1 MKLLTIA
8 IPAYN
13 VEIYLS
19 HCLHSLIKVTSQDK
33 LEILIINDGSTDKT
47 ASIAKRF
54 AEKYPDLITLINKE
68 NGGHGSAIN
77 TALSVAS
84 GKYFMVLDGDD
95 QVNSDALDT
104 FISTIE
110 DVDVDLISTNYER
123 INIQTGAVDPVIQQ
137 NICYNRIYSFEELN
151 VNHIYFALASSCFR
165 TELLIKNKIILQEN
179 TFYVDVEY
187 ILLPIPF
194 IQSVIFY
201 DLYVYRYYVGNS
213 QQSIHIP
220 TMVKRY
226 SHHERVLKR
235 VICYFQNQQ
244 LTGNQK
250 AYIKNIMKKLLYTHY
265 SLALIYNP
273 DKFLGYEQAKNF
285 DLFLQAQSKDLY
297 ILAGKT
303 IPFLYIAR
311 KYQYNYE
318 KYQKSFFYCLKES
331 PCYSFLK
338 TTFFKLKLNRL
349 CGLFWK

>member
-8 IPAYN
+8 IPSYN
-13 VEIYLS
+13 VERYLPN
-19 HCLHSLIKVTSQDK
+19 CLNSLIKVASQNK
-33 LEILIINDGSTDKT
+33 LEILIVNDGSTDKT
-47 ASIAKRF
+47 ASIADSF
-54 AEKYPDLITLINKE
+54 ATKYSDFIALINKE

-77 TALSVAS
+77 TALSIAS

-95 QVNSDALDT
+95 QVNSADLDT
-104 FISTIE
+104 LISIIE
-110 DVDVDLISTNYER
+110 KVDVDLISTNYER
-123 INIQTGAVDPVIQQ
+123 IDIQTGVVNPVIQQ
-137 NICYNRIYSFEELN
+137 GICYNRIYSFEELN
-151 VNHIYFALASSCFR
+151 VNNIYFALANSCFR
-165 TELLIKNKIILQEN
+165 TELLIKNNIILQEN

-201 DLYVYRYYVGNS
+201 DLYIYRYYVGNS
-213 QQSIHIP
+213 QQSIHTP

-235 VICYFQNQQ
+235 IICYFQNQQ
-244 LTGNQK
+244 LTENHKSYVQ
-250 AYIKNIMKKLLYTHY
+250 NIIKKLLYTHY

-273 DKFLGYEQAKNF
+273 DKLLGYEQAKNF
-285 DLFLQAQSKDLY
+285 DLFLQDQSEDLY

-318 KYQKSFFYCLKES
+318 RYKKSLFCYLREG
-331 PCYSFLK
+331 PCYSFFK
-338 TTFFKLKLNRL
+338 TIFFKLKLNKL
-349 CGLFWK
+349 CRFFYK

>member
-8 IPAYN
+8 IPSYN
-13 VEIYLS
+13 VESYLPN
-19 HCLHSLIKVTSQDK
+19 CLNSLIKVTSQDK

-47 ASIAKRF
+47 ASIADSF
-54 AEKYPDLITLINKE
+54 AAKYPAFIRLISKE

-77 TALSVAS
+77 TALSIAS

-95 QVNSDALDT
+95 QVNSDNLDT
-104 FISTIE
+104 LISIIE
-110 DVDVDLISTNYER
+110 GVDVDLISTNYER
-123 INIQTGAVDPVIQQ
+123 IDIQTGAVNPVIQQ
-137 NICYNRIYSFEELN
+137 GIRYNRIYSFEELN
-151 VNHIYFALASSCFR
+151 VHSIYFALANSCFK
-165 TELLIKNKIILQEN
+165 TELLINNNIRLQEN

-201 DLYVYRYYVGNS
+201 DLYIYRYYVGNS

-235 VICYFQNQQ
+235 IICYFQTLQ
-244 LTGNQK
+244 LTGTHK
-250 AYIKNIMKKLLYTHY
+250 AYVKNIMEKLLYTHY

-273 DKFLGYEQAKNF
+273 DKRLGYEQAKNF
-285 DLFLQAQSKDLY
+285 DLFLQEQSNDLY

-303 IPFLYIAR
+303 IPSLYIAR
-311 KYQYNYE
+311 KYHYNYE
-318 KYQKSFFYCLKES
+318 KYKQSFFCRLKQI

-338 TTFFKLKLNRL
+338 IIFFKLRLNKL
-349 CGLFWK
+349 CKLFYK

>member
-8 IPAYN
+8 IPSYN

-19 HCLHSLIKVTSQDK
+19 NCLSSLIKVKLQDK
-33 LEILIINDGSTDKT
+33 LEILVINDGSTDKT
-47 ASIAKRF
+47 GAIARDF
-54 AEKYPDLITLINKE
+54 AANYPDLITLVNKE

-77 TALSVAS
+77 TALSLAS

-95 QVNSDALDT
+95 QVNSNDLEA
-104 FISTIE
+104 FVSIIE
-110 DVDVDLISTNYER
+110 SIDVDLISTNYER
-123 INIQTGAVDPVIQQ
+123 VDIQTGAVTPVIQQ
-137 NICYNRIYSFEELN
+137 NIRYNKIYSFEELN
-151 VNHIYFALASSCFR
+151 VNHIYFALASSCFK
-165 TELLIKNKIILQEN
+165 TELFTKNNIILQEN

-187 ILLPIPF
+187 ILMPIPF

-201 DLYVYRYYVGNS
+201 DLYIYRYYVGNS

-235 VICYFQNQQ
+235 VIYYFQTQQ
-244 LTGNQK
+244 LTENQT
-250 AYIKNIMKKLLYTHY
+250 AYVKNIMKKLLYTHY

-273 DKFLGYEQAKNF
+273 DKLQGYEQAKSF
-285 DLFLQAQSKDLY
+285 DLFLQKQSKDLY

-303 IPFLYIAR
+303 IPFLSVAR

-318 KYQKSFFYCLKES
+318 KYKKSFFFHLKES
-331 PCYSFLK
+331 PYYFFFK
-338 TTFFKLKLNRL
+338 IVFFKLRLNKL
-349 CGLFWK
+349 CDFFCK